1 METVTFSQPVMFLQI
16 TEGLWSRCTPRCQG
30 LRQAHA
36 ICQTDG
42 KVAEWGILCWS
53 TLFVFCV
60 SHLDIVWKS
69 HLYNLLLA
77 ATWNTGLCSKTH
89 RRSGITLVII
99 CTCGHQSLIDTIIL
113 IPLQQSLDLMRMRK
127 KLQLCRSFH
136 VCSSGGKFAIHLL
149 RKSEFCLLH
158 SKLIIYPTSQKQT

>member
-1 METVTFSQPVMFLQI
+1 MFLQI
-16 TEGLWSRCTPRCQG
+16 TEGLWSRCTPHCQG
-30 LRQAHA
+30 LRRAHA

-89 RRSGITLVII
+89 RRSGIMDPGNYMYLWAPVSNWHHYPHPLAAISGSHEDEEETAVVSIFSCLFQWRNI
-99 CTCGHQSLIDTIIL
+99 C
-113 IPLQQSLDLMRMRK
+113 
-127 KLQLCRSFH
+127 
-136 VCSSGGKFAIHLL
+136 CSSAKEERVLSASL
-149 RKSEFCLLH
+149 
-158 SKLIIYPTSQKQT
+158 